1 MKDLIEIKEHLI
13 SSTTKYDMAYTIDA
27 NYSILWDYSRNL
39 TVSVD
44 HYTKAELV
52 ALKYEM
58 INKIYELLLEEN
70 ITNTIGYNLLEA
82 YYLNVST
89 EETSINSHM
98 FLDTFDND
106 FLVMVSNSNKADI
119 TIKGKINEY
128 FIQLL

>member
-1 MKDLIEIKEHLI
+1 MKDLIEIQKHLI
-13 SSTTKYDMAYTIDA
+13 SSKTKYDMAYTIDA

-58 INKIYELLLEEN
+58 INKIYDLLLEEN

-89 EETSINSHM
+89 EEPSVKSYM
-98 FLDTFDND
+98 FLNTFDKD
-106 FLVMVSNSNKADI
+106 FLVMVSNSNKSDI
-119 TIKGKINEY
+119 TIKGKINAY
-128 FIQLL
+128 FIKLL